1 MRNDTMDLSEAISLE
16 SLKRHGLT
24 EGLKVELEEVLT
36 SDRSGRIR
44 QRRIHGEVL
53 AVNDRIFTLKTDTY
67 RRIESFH
74 LCDLFRGGSL
84 RIEARP

>member
-16 SLKRHGLT
+16 SLKKHGLT
-24 EGLKVELEEVLT
+24 EGLKVEMEEVLI
-36 SDRSGRIR
+36 SDRSGRIK
-44 QRRIHGEVL
+44 QRRIRGEVL

-74 LCDLFRGGSL
+74 LCDLFAGGPL
-84 RIEARP
+84 RIGVRP